1 MSEHNLKIAVIG
13 TGGWGKNHVRVLSDL
28 GVLCAICDSDENR
41 VLSLSKK
48 YRINSYSNLKE
59 LFEKEPDLDACM
71 VCTPTRTHFSIAL
84 EIIKRKI
91 NVFVE
96 KPLSFSSVE
105 CEELTKLS
113 KRYGVILTSG
123 YIERFNPAIQDLK
136 KIIEENTCGE
146 LLMMEFHR
154 ENRMPLHIKDV
165 GIIYDT
171 SVHDIDTALFIF
183 DSKPTVVFARSGKRF
198 HSSEDFATI
207 MLGFQDQKVAIIASN
222 WITPKKVRRFSAVCS
237 EGIITGD
244 FITQEIKIDDETK
257 TVIPRRQFQ
266 EPLTLELKNFLQ
278 AVSGKKTKF
287 LVSPE
292 DATAVTKIAEAA
304 LISSNTGAP
313 VYLTY

>member
-41 VLSLSKK
+41 VLSISKK
-48 YRINSYSNLKE
+48 YKINSYSNLKE
-59 LFEKEPDLDACM
+59 LFEKEPDLDACV
-71 VCTPTRTHFSIAL
+71 VCTPTKTHFSIAL

-154 ENRMPLHIKDV
+154 ENRMPLHIQDV